1 MRASQIAL
9 RGLTGCSA
17 QGRRKTARR
26 VREGNDESAEE
37 GGEEEKEGGE
47 RVLAII
53 SHIYCIELTV
63 NLRRSKKGA
72 GASTQ
77 STLPEELSVLSPQ
90 AQQSVRNTD
99 QMLDQLSGQLK
110 DIKGMA
116 LVMGNELEVQN
127 ERLDSINASSAK
139 VDARLKATN
148 LKVQKQL

>member
-1 MRASQIAL
+1 MRASSIDPRTL
-9 RGLTGCSA
+9 SGCFA
-17 QGRRKTARR
+17 QGRGKTACR
-26 VREGNDESAEE
+26 VREGNDQSAEE

-47 RVLAII
+47 RVRH
-53 SHIYCIELTV
+53 SSQFDCIGLTG

-77 STLPEELSVLSPQ
+77 STLPDELSVLSPQ

>member
-1 MRASQIAL
+1 M
-9 RGLTGCSA
+9 
-17 QGRRKTARR
+17 
-26 VREGNDESAEE
+26 
-37 GGEEEKEGGE
+37 
-47 RVLAII
+47 
-53 SHIYCIELTV
+53 
-63 NLRRSKKGA
+63 
-72 GASTQ
+72 
-77 STLPEELSVLSPQ
+77 LSPQ